1 MNMST
6 EKTVALSGS
15 PASIATRTLALCVIA
30 GNVESYIE
38 RFIKSFQQLTPHI
51 YIVRATG
58 SLEPDLTLAKARA
71 MGAVV
76 GIYDNEP
83 GHVQWPHVDNFG
95 AARRA
100 AFQMAKED
108 GHDFLIWADTDDVI
122 DPESAQAI
130 RAAVEEDDFDL
141 LICPYR
147 LTNNSLTPYRERV
160 VRSGVADW
168 VDPIHEHLEP
178 LPEHAATARR
188 RQLSGGIITHLP
200 AVHREDRPSERNR
213 RILESFYHTDEQH
226 REPRWSFYLCQEYEV
241 AGNRAAAILTATQGI
256 QGWLADRSK
265 LQPCEAYELYLLL
278 AKWSED
284 LNQRV
289 FLYREAWALEP
300 WRREALFCLATL
312 FTDIDRGEEAIAL
325 ARMAMALPVPKMIP
339 WTHRGNLYNWLGVQ
353 IYCSALRISGGEAE
367 AIQIEDQIFAKGG
380 KKITVIHP
388 VRGRIAES
396 IARRQMYFERAKDP
410 QGVEY
415 IFSFPEDDLE
425 ACRLLRRF
433 RHVTSA
439 PEAMEQV
446 GGTYVQNMNAAYCV
460 AQGSVIVGAAD
471 DVEPPMWWDEQIL
484 QQIGQVDKPAVLAVR
499 DGFRNDELLVTHVFT
514 RSLPSAIGLPEGEY
528 LSSEY
533 RGLFS
538 DTEFT
543 HRAKTLGLIKPS
555 TITFLHH
562 HPYFKGGETVPWDET
577 YAIMNSLE
585 ATEFG
590 RAVFQRRNPEVTL

>member
-1 MNMST
+1 
-6 EKTVALSGS
+6 
-15 PASIATRTLALCVIA
+15 
-30 GNVESYIE
+30 
-38 RFIKSFQQLTPHI
+38 
-51 YIVRATG
+51 
-58 SLEPDLTLAKARA
+58 
-71 MGAVV
+71 V
-76 GIYDNEP
+76 GIYNNKPE
-83 GHVQWPHVDNFG
+83 HSFWPHVDDFG
-95 AARRA
+95 AARRM
-100 AFQMAKED
+100 AFQLAKED
-108 GHDFLIWADTDDVI
+108 VHDYLMWADTDDVI
-122 DPESAQAI
+122 DLESAQAI
-130 RAAVEEDDFDL
+130 RAAVNQDDFDVL
-141 LICPYR
+141 VCPYR

-160 VRSGVADW
+160 VRSGMADW

-178 LPEHAATARR
+178 TTPTARR
-188 RQLSGGIITHLP
+188 RQLCDGVITHLP
-200 AVHREDRPSERNR
+200 AVHREDNPGERNR
-213 RILESFYHTDEQH
+213 RILESLPHTEEQP

-241 AGNRAAAILTATQGI
+241 SGDRAAAILTATQGI
-256 QGWLADRSK
+256 QGWLNDRSK
-265 LQPCEAYELYLLL
+265 LQDCEAYELYLLL

-289 FLYREAWALEP
+289 FLFREAWALEP

-339 WTHRGNLYNWLGVQ
+339 WTHRGNLYNWLGIQ

-367 AIQIEDQIFAKGG
+367 AIQIEDQIFAKAG

-388 VRGRIAES
+388 VRGRIGES

-410 QGVEY
+410 TAVEY
-415 IFSFPEDDLE
+415 IFSFPEDDEE

-439 PEAMEQV
+439 PGAMDQV
-446 GGTYVQNMNAAYCV
+446 GGTYVQNMNAAYSA
-460 AQGSVIVGAAD
+460 AQGAVIVGAAD

-484 QQIGQVDKPAVLAVR
+484 TQIGPVDQPALLAVK
-499 DGFRNDELLVTHVFT
+499 DGFRTDALLVTHVFT
-514 RSLPSAIGLPEGEY
+514 QSLPAALGLPEGEY

-543 HRAKTLGLIKPS
+543 YRAKSKGLIQPS

-562 HPYFKGGETVPWDET
+562 HPFFIEKEMDET
-577 YAIMNSLE
+577 YQIMNST
-585 ATEFG
+585 AAREFG
-590 RAVFQRRNPEVTL
+590 KEVFLRRNPEITL